1 MQLVQQK
8 ANNSDLTIMAIWH
21 QQVIMSLEVAWMNNV
36 LDERKL
42 SQGHIAFSKKSTLSK
57 LVADGVGC
65 CTSNEK

>member
-1 MQLVQQK
+1 MQARNQND
-8 ANNSDLTIMAIWH
+8 AIMAIWH

-57 LVADGVGC
+57 LNADGVGC
-65 CTSNEK
+65 SKSNEK